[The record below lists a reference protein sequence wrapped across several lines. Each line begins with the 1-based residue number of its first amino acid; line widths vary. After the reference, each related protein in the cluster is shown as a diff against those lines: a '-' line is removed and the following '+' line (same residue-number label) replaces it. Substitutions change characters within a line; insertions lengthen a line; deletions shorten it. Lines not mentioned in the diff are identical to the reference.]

1 MESRLSL
8 RKKKDKIVF
17 IQPIVLALYVGLFCA
32 RILFIG
38 NTSDW
43 GIACWSLCMICGVCV
58 PLVWVLGLV
67 LIIMLTIKK
76 RYKHCLIILCL
87 NIFISFFYDGIYVF
101 THSGRKVNR
110 YIPETIQDAK
120 DKGAFICEYS
130 QENRVVLLD
139 SIEITAAEAF
149 VCHHCYYDDDN
160 IVRPAYKMPPHFVTY
175 LKNKEEL
182 RNLSVN
188 FYFRGPY
195 YGSSIY
201 NVWKPFIDVDSL
213 TGMPPAEIILRIGQD
228 IRNDDDS
235 LKEIIVDS
243 IRFVRIKE

>member
-1 MESRLSL
+1 M
-8 RKKKDKIVF
+8 KNKIVYL
-17 IQPIVLALYVGLFCA
+17 QPAILAICVGLY
-32 RILFIG
+32 RMPPLFDG
-38 NTSDW
+38 MSDW
-43 GIACWSLCMICGVCV
+43 ELIFNSFGFIYGICV
-58 PLVWVLGLV
+58 PIVWVLGIG
-67 LIIMLTIKK
+67 LIWNLIREKSF
-76 RYKHCLIILCL
+76 KHCIIILCL

-101 THSGRKVNR
+101 THMGRKVNR
-110 YIPETIQDAK
+110 YIPETIQDAN
-120 DKGAFICEYS
+120 DKEAFICEYS

-139 SIEITAAEAF
+139 SIEITVAEAF
-149 VCHHCYYDDDN
+149 VCHHCYYDDEN

-195 YGSSIY
+195 YRSSIY
-201 NVWKPFIDVDSL
+201 NVWNPFIYVDSL

-228 IRNDDDS
+228 IRNDDGS

-243 IRFVRIKE
+243 IRFVRKDIVTIDEL